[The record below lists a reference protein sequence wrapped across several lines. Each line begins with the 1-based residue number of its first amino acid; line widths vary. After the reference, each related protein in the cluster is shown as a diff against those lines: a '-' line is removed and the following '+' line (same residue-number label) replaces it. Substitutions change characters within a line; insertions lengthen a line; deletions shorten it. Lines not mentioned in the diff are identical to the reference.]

1 MWCLVLTLS
10 RGLMYFKYAYF
21 LKLLLF
27 YMPLENFK
35 CNKKITKLTGATEMS
50 VPCYF
55 HAPLGG
61 AERLLPNL

>member
-1 MWCLVLTLS
+1 
-10 RGLMYFKYAYF
+10 MYFKYAYF